1 MERVSSDRISV
12 ITLKRFK
19 KYYIR
24 YPSLRLP
31 DKCDYLPVKMIQF
44 FKTKIIKR
52 KTVILLFVLYQCS
65 SAVVINIMVKFF
77 AETRKHY

>member
-1 MERVSSDRISV
+1 MGLMGIWKIGDGSHELMERVSSDRISV

-31 DKCDYLPVKMIQF
+31 DKCDYLPIKMMQF
-44 FKTKIIKR
+44 FKTKIIR
-52 KTVILLFVLYQCS
+52 KTLILLFALY
-65 SAVVINIMVKFF
+65 
-77 AETRKHY
+77 TL

>member
-1 MERVSSDRISV
+1 MGFMGIWKIGDGSHELMERVSSDRISV

-31 DKCDYLPVKMIQF
+31 NKCDYLPIKMIQF
-44 FKTKIIKR
+44 FKTNIIR
-52 KTVILLFVLYQCS
+52 KTLILLFALY
-65 SAVVINIMVKFF
+65 
-77 AETRKHY
+77 TL

>member
-1 MERVSSDRISV
+1 MGLMGIWKIGDGSHELMERVSSDRISV

-31 DKCDYLPVKMIQF
+31 DKYDYLPIKMMQF
-44 FKTKIIKR
+44 FKTKIIR
-52 KTVILLFVLYQCS
+52 KTLILLFALY
-65 SAVVINIMVKFF
+65 
-77 AETRKHY
+77 TL

>member
-1 MERVSSDRISV
+1 MELVSSDRISV

-31 DKCDYLPVKMIQF
+31 NKCDYLPIKMIQF
-44 FKTKIIKR
+44 FKTKIIR
-52 KTVILLFVLYQCS
+52 KTLILLFVLY
-65 SAVVINIMVKFF
+65 
-77 AETRKHY
+77 TL

>member
-1 MERVSSDRISV
+1 MGLMGIWKIGDGSHKLMERVSSDRISV

-31 DKCDYLPVKMIQF
+31 DKCDYLPIKMMQF
-44 FKTKIIKR
+44 FKTKIIR
-52 KTVILLFVLYQCS
+52 KTLILLFALY
-65 SAVVINIMVKFF
+65 
-77 AETRKHY
+77 TL

>member
-1 MERVSSDRISV
+1 MGFMGIWKIGDGSYELMERVSSDRISV

-31 DKCDYLPVKMIQF
+31 DKCDYLPIKMMQF
-44 FKTKIIKR
+44 FKTKIIE
-52 KTVILLFVLYQCS
+52 KTLILLLALY
-65 SAVVINIMVKFF
+65 
-77 AETRKHY
+77 TL